1 MVSSL
6 YEQALS
12 ALKSGG
18 IEDSSFEADVLF
30 EEIFGRDFRL
40 KLLTGQLDRP
50 ETEAEA
56 GKLHEMLER
65 RLSGEPLQYIVG
77 RWDFYRGEFSVGE
90 GVLIPR
96 QDTETLVESAF
107 ALVKGIK
114 NPRIL
119 DLCAGTGCIAITLS
133 ELLPDSEV
141 HAVEFYDEAYRYLE
155 KNISEHG
162 SHVIPHKLDVLSEES
177 AKQFTSFDLITCNPP
192 YLTSSDMANLQP
204 EVSHE
209 PETALFGGKDGL
221 DFYRAIPVIW
231 KPAIK
236 AGGYIAF
243 EIGATQGEA
252 VKEILEA
259 LGYSDVRIIKD
270 LCGKDRVVTAKLQH
284 VNCVTTGDTL

>member
-18 IEDSSFEADVLF
+18 IEDSSFEADVIF

-50 ETEAEA
+50 ETESEA
-56 GKLHEMLER
+56 GRLQEMLER
-65 RLSGEPLQYIVG
+65 RLSGEPLQYIIG

-107 ALVKGIK
+107 ALAKGIES
-114 NPRIL
+114 PRIL

-133 ELLPDSEV
+133 EFLSTSEV
-141 HAVEFYDEAYRYLE
+141 HAVEFYDEAYKYLE
-155 KNISEHG
+155 RNIAEHD

-177 AKQFTSFDLITCNPP
+177 AKEFVSFDLITCNPP

-209 PETALFGGKDGL
+209 PEAALFGGTDGL

-231 KPAIK
+231 KSTLK
-236 AGGYIAF
+236 SGGYIAF

-259 LGYSDVRIIKD
+259 LGYTDTKVIKD
-270 LCGKDRVVTAKLQH
+270 FCKKNRVVVSKKA
-284 VNCVTTGDTL
+284 